1 MSVPRK
7 QRRPPLGL
15 VPNRPSPRLY
25 DRVIETLRVRHY
37 SRRTEQ
43 AYMDWIRRT
52 HHLHD
57 SSVSKAMR
65 AAVGKSDIRKRVMG
79 DIFRHS
85 FATHL
90 RELPHP
96 LGEDR
101 GEGRL

>member
-15 VPNRPSPRLY
+15 FPDQPSLRLY
-25 DRVIETLRVRHY
+25 DRVIATLRVRHY

-43 AYMDWIRRT
+43 AYVHGIRRR
-52 HHLHD
+52 HHLNE
-57 SSVSKAMR
+57 SSVSKAIR

-101 GEGRL
+101 GDGRL